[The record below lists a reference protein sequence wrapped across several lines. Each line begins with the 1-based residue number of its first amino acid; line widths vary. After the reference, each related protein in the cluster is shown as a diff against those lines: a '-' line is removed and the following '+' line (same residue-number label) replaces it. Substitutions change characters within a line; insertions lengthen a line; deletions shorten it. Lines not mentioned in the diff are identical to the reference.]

1 MRAFAILLL
10 ATTAM
15 APVSDPPPAAE
26 HAPAANASGDHG
38 AGDHGADSHAA
49 PGPNGAAPG
58 ATAAGRQPLPPFAA
72 ILAQMPR
79 IDDSRDWP
87 DLTDDAAW
95 AALIAARP
103 ETRQL
108 ARWQYAGSLI
118 RQNRGGEALGVLE
131 TMLGDD
137 EDLALAAPFQLATGA
152 ALTLIGRNADAVEA
166 LSLPELAGNSE
177 ACAWRM
183 RALAAAG
190 DEMEA
195 ARQINCA
202 VPSIN
207 GRDPQSRKPFTL
219 AAARGAIAAGQA
231 QPAIAWLKLFGEQDA
246 TANLLRGRALLAA
259 GDPAAGLFRLSRAEL
274 SGTPEVQAAARFYRI
289 EGDLKRHR
297 ISPAEGIKQLE
308 TLRYQWRG
316 GPIEE
321 AALRLEFALASELG
335 DRRSSLRTAAVLFRY
350 FNLGRDGAPMLKQ
363 IQTWLAEMLAPNSG
377 MPLPEAAGL
386 YWDYKE
392 LAPSGAEGD
401 ALALRLADR
410 LEAAGLYARS
420 AELLQYQLMQRRQD
434 VAQGPL
440 SVKVAS
446 LFILS
451 GRPDRAID
459 TLHATEQPSYTDAM
473 RWDRKRVEAVALYK
487 LGRPQAAQAALDGI
501 PGANGV
507 RAEIQWRARNWGN
520 FITENEAALP
530 PPGPLDAPAQ
540 AAVLRHAVALAML
553 GREDRLGA
561 LRARYG
567 AAFKTLP
574 SAQAFDL
581 LTQPADRIDP
591 ARISAAMAAIPE
603 ASPSGAI
610 GDLFDA
616 PTG

>member
-1 MRAFAILLL
+1 MRRFAILLL
-10 ATTAM
+10 ATTAS
-15 APVSDPPPAAE
+15 APVSDPAHAPAE
-26 HAPAANASGDHG
+26 HATADHAPAPAAD
-38 AGDHGADSHAA
+38 AGH
-49 PGPNGAAPG
+49 GAAP
-58 ATAAGRQPLPPFAA
+58 AGPPQPLPPFAA
-72 ILAQMPR
+72 TLAQMPG
-79 IDDSRDWP
+79 INDSRGWP
-87 DLTDDAAW
+87 ELTADEAW
-95 AALIAARP
+95 AALIAAKP
-103 ETRQL
+103 ATRQL
-108 ARWQYAGSLI
+108 ARWRYAGSLI
-118 RQNRGGEALGVLE
+118 RRDLGADAIGVLE
-131 TMLGDD
+131 TMLADD

-152 ALTLIGRNADAVEA
+152 ALTLIGRNAEAVEA
-166 LSLPELAGNSE
+166 LSLPELEGNAE
-177 ACAWRM
+177 ACAWRV

-190 DEMEA
+190 DEIEA

-202 VPSIN
+202 VPAIN
-207 GRDPQSRKPFTL
+207 GRGAQARKPFTL
-219 AAARGAIAAGQA
+219 AAARGAIAAGQSK
-231 QPAIAWLKLFGEQDA
+231 PAIAWLKLFGEQDA

-259 GDPAAGLFRLSRAEL
+259 GDPAGGLFRLSRAEL
-274 SGTPEVQAAARFYRI
+274 SGTPEVQAAARFSRI
-289 EGDLKRHR
+289 EGDIKRHR

-308 TLRYQWRG
+308 ALRYGWRG

-321 AALRLEFALASELG
+321 ATLRLEFALAGEVG
-335 DRRSSLRTAAVLFRY
+335 DRRSALRTAAVLFRY
-350 FNLGRDGAPMLKQ
+350 FRLGADAAPMLKQ
-363 IQTWLAEMLAPNSG
+363 IQAWLAGMLAPDSG

-401 ALALRLADR
+401 ALAMRLADR

-420 AELLQYQLMQRRQD
+420 AELLQYQLMQRRED

-446 LFILS
+446 LYILS
-451 GRPDRAID
+451 GRPDRALD
-459 TLHATEQPSYTDAM
+459 TLRATEQPSYTDGM
-473 RWDRKRVEAVALYK
+473 RWDRKRMEAVALYK
-487 LGRPQAAQAALDGI
+487 LGRAQAATAALDGV
-501 PGANGV
+501 PGANAV
-507 RAEIQWRARNWGN
+507 RAEIQWRTRDWGS
-520 FITENEAALP
+520 FVTENEASLPVPGALSA
-530 PPGPLDAPAQ
+530 PGQ

-553 GREDRLGA
+553 AREDRLQA

-581 LTQPADRIDP
+581 LTQPAGRIDP